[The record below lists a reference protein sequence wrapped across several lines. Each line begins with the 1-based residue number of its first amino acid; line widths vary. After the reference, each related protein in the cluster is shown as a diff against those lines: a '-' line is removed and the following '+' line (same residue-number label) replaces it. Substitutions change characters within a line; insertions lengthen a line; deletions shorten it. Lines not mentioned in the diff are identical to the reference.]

1 MSLNLNYVPLGCQI
15 LVRTLLVTLWSIVTY
30 VKEARTFF
38 FLLQY
43 FSIENRQKRSEVE
56 TEKNLRIQPGFEPMT
71 FWILV
76 IHSYQLS
83 YWALKAAECR
93 VQVPSGTSSNL
104 ATSLLNL
111 DDGGTEMW
119 CCLQLKFTAVAEALL
134 AVLASHGLTGSWDF
148 FQLPLGFSLAC
159 SQHLPYQVLASIM
172 FNLVKVY
179 IT

>member
-71 FWILV
+71 F
-76 IHSYQLS
+76 
-83 YWALKAAECR
+83 
-93 VQVPSGTSSNL
+93 
-104 ATSLLNL
+104 
-111 DDGGTEMW
+111 
-119 CCLQLKFTAVAEALL
+119 
-134 AVLASHGLTGSWDF
+134 
-148 FQLPLGFSLAC
+148 
-159 SQHLPYQVLASIM
+159 
-172 FNLVKVY
+172 
-179 IT
+179 